1 MFESSDQRLARDQ
14 ARQNRSTAGHW
25 SYFAAHREA
34 LERLLRPEAPMAGE
48 RPSLCVLGA
57 GNCNDLDLPYLL
69 RVYGQVQLV
78 DIDPT
83 APAEA
88 LRRQG
93 VEGRPGIAVL
103 APVDLTG
110 IADEQSKWIGVPPP
124 PVTIDAMIDMT
135 ARQPLPELGRFDVVL
150 SPCVLSQTID
160 PLLRLLGTGHE
171 KRSAVAA
178 ALRRRHLRLMS
189 SLLKPGGR
197 GVLAVDL
204 VSSSYRA
211 DLLNASP
218 EDARDVMTACVDAG
232 TYFTGLA
239 PILIKQD
246 LRSDRSI
253 VRCEITRPWLWHLG
267 PKKVF
272 LVYGAVM
279 GKGTR
284 ANSA

>member
-1 MFESSDQRLARDQ
+1 MSGD
-14 ARQNRSTAGHW
+14 
-25 SYFAAHREA
+25 
-34 LERLLRPEAPMAGE
+34 

-69 RVYGQVQLV
+69 RVYGQAHLV

-93 VEGRPGIAVL
+93 VEGHAGIAL
-103 APVDLTG
+103 RTPVDLTG
-110 IADEQSKWIGVPPP
+110 IAAEQSKWIGVPPP
-124 PVTIDAMIDMT
+124 PATIDALLDM
-135 ARQPLPELGRFDVVL
+135 ALRQPLPELGRFDVVL

-171 KRSAVAA
+171 KRGAVAA
-178 ALRRRHLRLMS
+178 ALRRRHLRLIS

-197 GVLAVDL
+197 GVLAIDL

-218 EDARDVMTACVDAG
+218 EDARDAMAACVDAG

-239 PILIKQD
+239 PIQIKQD
-246 LRSDRSI
+246 VRSDRSI
-253 VRCEITRPWLWHLG
+253 AMCEITRPWLWHLG

-272 LVYGAVM
+272 LVYGVVM
-279 GKGTR
+279 GKAPSG
-284 ANSA
+284 A